1 MKKLLATILALVMAL
16 GLCTSAW
23 AAEGVWTGSG
33 TEADPYMITTEAE
46 LNKLAT
52 DVNSGTVY
60 SGKYFKLGASIT
72 VTDWTPIGQKGSGIN
87 KFAGTFDGNGQ
98 TVTING
104 IKSDL
109 NPDFGGYAGFFGAV
123 KDATIKNLTVAGTI
137 NGSDVAGVVAR
148 LDGASKVINCINK
161 ANVTGTSKAAGI
173 TVKIDG
179 ANVVI
184 DGCTND
190 GEIKCNTV
198 NGAAG
203 IVVYAQG
210 ANFTINGCTNN
221 GEISGPFVG
230 GVVFNVSDSGSGI
243 VENCV
248 NNGSVHSTNAGQNIM
263 TAGIVSVNS
272 KGHELKI
279 VNCSNTGVIEGE
291 NCSAICYSEYTN
303 DASAPNTNSGKIAA
317 TKSRSISESEA
328 TLDGNC
334 ALNLTVHPYAVLKIS
349 SGSYTGSI
357 ENKGSLTVNGGT
369 FSAGRN
375 FYSSGTLVINNGT
388 FARGVSVQT
397 GTATINDGDFKTD
410 VSCAGDGKLTINGGK
425 FAGELH
431 ASDTSTVNI
440 NGGEFTFNTDTNEVI
455 DIRTATAKV
464 TISNGVFA
472 QENTNRFCPNNK
484 NRLTVTGG
492 TFVSDAMVTALMGET
507 INAPQATVV
516 DGQNNTMYAVG
527 SAAIAD
533 AANSGKKVTITKGG
547 EINGVNENVTVTV
560 DADGVKINGKD
571 AARGE
576 YTVPVTPNP
585 TPEQP
590 PRYYYNSTTTTDTKK
605 DEGKTSPKTFDAGV
619 GIYAV
624 TAVLSVTGMAW
635 TAKKREN

>member
-1 MKKLLATILALVMAL
+1 MLATILALVMAL
-16 GLCTSAW
+16 SLCTSAW
-23 AAEGVWTGSG
+23 AAEGDWTGSG
-33 TEADPYMITTEAE
+33 TEADPYVITTETG
-46 LNKLAT
+46 LKKLAT
-52 DVNSGTVY
+52 DVNNGTVY

-72 VTDWTPIGQKGSGIN
+72 VTDWTPIGQKGSEIN

-123 KDATIKNLTVAGTI
+123 KGATIKNLTVDGTI

-184 DGCTND
+184 DDCTND

-210 ANFTINGCTNN
+210 AHFTINGCTNN
-221 GEISGPFVG
+221 GNISGPFVG

-243 VENCV
+243 VKKCV

-263 TAGIVSVNS
+263 TAGIVSVNL
-272 KGHELKI
+272 KGSELKI

-303 DASAPNTNSGKIAA
+303 DASAPNTNSGEIKA
-317 TKSRSISESEA
+317 TVSRTISESTA
-328 TLDGNC
+328 V
-334 ALNLTVHPYAVLKIS
+334 LNGDMSIGLTIHPYAAVTIN
-349 SGSYTGSI
+349 SGNYSGSI
-357 ENKGSLTVNGGT
+357 ESKGSLTVAGGT

-375 FYSSGTLVINNGT
+375 FYSYGTLIIENGT
-388 FARGVSVQT
+388 FERGVSVKT
-397 GTATINDGDFKTD
+397 GTAAINDGDFKTD
-410 VSCAGDGKLTINGGK
+410 VSCAGNGKLTINGGK
-425 FAGELH
+425 FAREIH

-455 DIRTATAKV
+455 DIKAGAKV

-472 QENTNRFCPNNK
+472 QENTYRFCPNNK
-484 NRLTVTGG
+484 DKLTVTGG

-516 DGQNNTMYAVG
+516 VDGNKTMIAVG

-590 PRYYYNSTTTTDTKK
+590 PRYYYNSTTTTTK
-605 DEGKTSPKTFDAGV
+605 DGSKTSPKTFDAGV

>member
-1 MKKLLATILALVMAL
+1 MKKLLATILALMMAL

-23 AAEGVWTGSG
+23 AAEGDWTGSG
-33 TEADPYMITTEAE
+33 TEADPYMITTEAG

-60 SGKYFKLGASIT
+60 SDTYFKLGASIT
-72 VTDWTPIGQKGSGIN
+72 VTDWTPIGQKGSDN

-109 NPDFGGYAGFFGAV
+109 DSAFGGYAGFFGAV
-123 KDATIKNLTVAGTI
+123 KGATIKNLTVAGTI
-137 NGSDVAGVVAR
+137 IGSDVAGVVAR

-184 DGCTND
+184 EGCTND
-190 GEIKCNTV
+190 GEIKSDTV

-210 ANFTINGCTNN
+210 VNFTINGCTNN
-221 GEISGPFVG
+221 GKISGPFVG

-243 VENCV
+243 VKKCV

-279 VNCSNTGVIEGE
+279 VNCSNTDVIEGE

-303 DASAPNTNSGKIAA
+303 DASAPNTNSGEIKA
-317 TKSRSISESEA
+317 TVSRTISESTA
-328 TLDGNC
+328 V
-334 ALNLTVHPYAVLKIS
+334 LNGDMSIGLTIHPYAAVTIN
-349 SGSYTGSI
+349 SGNYSGSI
-357 ENKGSLTVNGGT
+357 ESKGSLTVAGGT
-369 FSAGRN
+369 FSAGGN

-410 VSCAGDGKLTINGGK
+410 VSCAGNGQLTINGGK
-425 FAGELH
+425 FAGEIH
-431 ASDTSTVNI
+431 ASGTSTVNI

-455 DIRTATAKV
+455 DIKDGAEV

-590 PRYYYNSTTTTDTKK
+590 PRYYYNSTTTTTK
-605 DEGKTSPKTFDAGV
+605 DGSKTSPKTFDAGV

>member
-1 MKKLLATILALVMAL
+1 
-16 GLCTSAW
+16 
-23 AAEGVWTGSG
+23 
-33 TEADPYMITTEAE
+33 
-46 LNKLAT
+46 
-52 DVNSGTVY
+52 
-60 SGKYFKLGASIT
+60 
-72 VTDWTPIGQKGSGIN
+72 
-87 KFAGTFDGNGQ
+87 
-98 TVTING
+98 
-104 IKSDL
+104 
-109 NPDFGGYAGFFGAV
+109 
-123 KDATIKNLTVAGTI
+123 
-137 NGSDVAGVVAR
+137 
-148 LDGASKVINCINK
+148 
-161 ANVTGTSKAAGI
+161 
-173 TVKIDG
+173 
-179 ANVVI
+179 
-184 DGCTND
+184 
-190 GEIKCNTV
+190 
-198 NGAAG
+198 
-203 IVVYAQG
+203 
-210 ANFTINGCTNN
+210 
-221 GEISGPFVG
+221 
-230 GVVFNVSDSGSGI
+230 
-243 VENCV
+243 
-248 NNGSVHSTNAGQNIM
+248 M

-303 DASAPNTNSGKIAA
+303 DASAPNTNSGEIKA
-317 TKSRSISESEA
+317 TVSRTISESTA
-328 TLDGNC
+328 V
-334 ALNLTVHPYAVLKIS
+334 LNGDMSIGLTIHPYAAVTIN
-349 SGSYTGSI
+349 SGNYSGSI
-357 ENKGSLTVNGGT
+357 ESKGSLTVAGGT
-369 FSAGRN
+369 FSAGGN

-425 FAGELH
+425 FAGEIH
-431 ASDTSTVNI
+431 ADGTSAVNI

-455 DIRTATAKV
+455 DIKAGAKV

-472 QENTNRFCPNNK
+472 QENTYRFCPNNK
-484 NRLTVTGG
+484 DRLTVTGG
-492 TFVSDAMVTALMGET
+492 TFVSDAMVTALMGEP

-516 DGQNNTMYAVG
+516 DGNKTMIAVG

-533 AANSGKKVTITKGG
+533 AANSGKEVTITKGG
-547 EINGVNENVTVTV
+547 EINSVNENVTVTV

-635 TAKKREN
+635 TAKKRH

>member
-1 MKKLLATILALVMAL
+1 MLATILALVMAL
-16 GLCTSAW
+16 SLCTSAW
-23 AAEGVWTGSG
+23 AAEGDWTGSG
-33 TEADPYMITTEAE
+33 SKADPYVITTETG
-46 LNKLAT
+46 LNKLAM

-60 SGKYFKLGASIT
+60 SGKYFKLGASIN
-72 VTDWTPIGQKGSGIN
+72 VTNWTPIGQKGSDN

-109 NPDFGGYAGFFGAV
+109 DPAFDGYAGFFGAV

-184 DGCTND
+184 DDCTND

-221 GEISGPFVG
+221 GKISGPFVG

-243 VENCV
+243 VKNCV

-303 DASAPNTNSGKIAA
+303 DASAPNTNSGEIKA
-317 TKSRSISESEA
+317 TVSRTISESTA
-328 TLDGNC
+328 V
-334 ALNLTVHPYAVLKIS
+334 LNGDMSIGLTIHPYAAVTIN
-349 SGSYTGSI
+349 SGNYSGSI
-357 ENKGSLTVNGGT
+357 ESKGSLTVAGGT
-369 FSAGRN
+369 FSNGGN

-425 FAGELH
+425 FAGEIH
-431 ASDTSTVNI
+431 ADGTSAVNI

-455 DIRTATAKV
+455 DIKAGAKV

-472 QENTNRFCPNNK
+472 QENTYRFCPNNK
-484 NRLTVTGG
+484 DRLTVTGG

-516 DGQNNTMYAVG
+516 DGNKTMIAVG
-527 SAAIAD
+527 SAAIAS
-533 AANSGKKVTITKGG
+533 AANSGKKVTVTKGG
-547 EINGVNENVTVTV
+547 EITGINANVKITV
-560 DADGVKINGKD
+560 ADGVGDVTVNGKKVSS
-571 AARGE
+571 GE
-576 YTVPVTPNP
+576 YTVPE
-585 TPEQP
+585 EQKP
-590 PRYYYNSTTTTDTKK
+590 SNNYYYYSPSTTTTDTTK
-605 DEGKTSPKTFDAGV
+605 GSPKTFDAGI

>member
-23 AAEGVWTGSG
+23 ATEGNWTGSG
-33 TEADPYMITTEAE
+33 TEADPYMITTEAG

-60 SGKYFKLGASIT
+60 SGKYFKLGASIN
-72 VTDWTPIGQKGSGIN
+72 VTNWTPIGQKGSDN

-109 NPDFGGYAGFFGAV
+109 DPTFDGYAGFFGAV

-184 DGCTND
+184 DDCTND

-221 GEISGPFVG
+221 GKISGLFVG

-243 VENCV
+243 VKNCV

-303 DASAPNTNSGKIAA
+303 DASAPNTNSGEIKA
-317 TKSRSISESEA
+317 TVSRTISESTA
-328 TLDGNC
+328 V
-334 ALNLTVHPYAVLKIS
+334 LNGDMSIGLTIHPYAAVTIN
-349 SGSYTGSI
+349 SGNYSGSI
-357 ENKGSLTVNGGT
+357 ESKGSLTVAGGT
-369 FSAGRN
+369 FINGGN

-425 FAGELH
+425 FAGEIH
-431 ASDTSTVNI
+431 ADGTSTVNI

-455 DIRTATAKV
+455 DIKAGAEV

-472 QENTNRFCPNNK
+472 QENTYRFCPNNK
-484 NRLTVTGG
+484 DKLTVTGG
-492 TFVSDAMVTALMGET
+492 TFVSDAMVTALMGDT

-516 DGQNNTMYAVG
+516 DGNKTMIAVG

-547 EINGVNENVTVTV
+547 EITGINANVKITV
-560 DADGVKINGKD
+560 ADGVDGVTVNGKKVSS
-571 AARGE
+571 GE
-576 YTVPVTPNP
+576 YTVPE
-585 TPEQP
+585 EQKP
-590 PRYYYNSTTTTDTKK
+590 SNNYYYYSPSTTTTDTTK
-605 DEGKTSPKTFDAGV
+605 GSPKTFDAGIAMYV
-619 GIYAV
+619 
-624 TAVLSVTGMAW
+624 GMAL
-635 TAKKREN
+635 TSVAGSAVVIGKKKEF

>member
-1 MKKLLATILALVMAL
+1 MKKLLATILALVLAL
-16 GLCTSAW
+16 GLCSVSW
-23 AAEGVWTGSG
+23 AAEGDWTGSG
-33 TEADPYMITTEAE
+33 TEANPYVITTEAG

-60 SGKYFKLGASIT
+60 SDTYFKLGASIT
-72 VTDWTPIGQKGSGIN
+72 VTDWTPIGQKGSEIN

-98 TVTING
+98 TVTINR

-109 NPDFGGYAGFFGAV
+109 DPAFGGYAGFFGAV
-123 KDATIKNLTVAGTI
+123 KGATIRNLTVAGTI

-221 GEISGPFVG
+221 GNISGPFVG

-303 DASAPNTNSGKIAA
+303 DASAPNTNSGEIAA

-369 FSAGRN
+369 FDANKN
-375 FYSSGTLVINNGT
+375 FINHNKLVINSGT
-388 FARGVSVQT
+388 FERGVRT
-397 GTATINDGDFKTD
+397 TEDGETTINGGELETD
-410 VSCAGDGKLTINGGK
+410 VTTEGGKLTIAGGIFGGEVHAKDGGK
-425 FAGELH
+425 VE
-431 ASDTSTVNI
+431 I
-440 NGGEFTFNTDTNEVI
+440 KGGKFTFNTTTNEVI
-455 DIRTATAKV
+455 DIQGDTSAV
-464 TISNGVFA
+464 TISNGEFA
-472 QENTNRFCPNNK
+472 QVSAARFCPHNENQ
-484 NRLTVTGG
+484 LTVTGG
-492 TFVSDAMVTALMGET
+492 IFTSEEMVTKLMGDAV
-507 INAPQATVV
+507 NGPCATVV
-516 DGQNNTMYAVG
+516 DGQNTMYAVG
-527 SAAIAD
+527 SAAIAS
-533 AANSGKKVTITKGG
+533 AANSGKKVTVTKGG
-547 EINGVNENVTVTV
+547 EITGINANVKITV
-560 DADGVKINGKD
+560 ADGVGDVTVNGEKVSS
-571 AARGE
+571 GE
-576 YTVPVTPNP
+576 YTVPE
-585 TPEQP
+585 EQKP
-590 PRYYYNSTTTTDTKK
+590 SNNYYYYSPSTTTTDTTK
-605 DEGKTSPKTFDAGV
+605 GSPKTFDAGIGV
-619 GIYAV
+619 YAV

>member
-16 GLCTSAW
+16 SLCTSAW
-23 AAEGVWTGSG
+23 AAEGDWTGSG
-33 TEADPYMITTEAE
+33 SKADPYVITTETG
-46 LNKLAT
+46 LNKLAM

-60 SGKYFKLGASIT
+60 SGKYFKLGASIN
-72 VTDWTPIGQKGSGIN
+72 VTNWTPIGQKGSDN

-109 NPDFGGYAGFFGAV
+109 DPAFDGYAGFFGAV

-184 DGCTND
+184 DDCTND

-221 GEISGPFVG
+221 GKISGPFVG

-243 VENCV
+243 VKNCV

-303 DASAPNTNSGKIAA
+303 DASAPNTNSGEIKA
-317 TKSRSISESEA
+317 TVSRTISESTA
-328 TLDGNC
+328 V
-334 ALNLTVHPYAVLKIS
+334 LNGDMSIGLTIHPYAAVTIN
-349 SGSYTGSI
+349 SGNYSGSI
-357 ENKGSLTVNGGT
+357 ESKGSLTVAGGT
-369 FSAGRN
+369 FSNGGN

-425 FAGELH
+425 FAGEIH
-431 ASDTSTVNI
+431 ADGTSAVNI

-455 DIRTATAKV
+455 DIKAGAKV

-472 QENTNRFCPNNK
+472 QENTYRFCPNNK
-484 NRLTVTGG
+484 DRLTVTGG

-516 DGQNNTMYAVG
+516 DGNKTMIAVG
-527 SAAIAD
+527 SAAIAS
-533 AANSGKKVTITKGG
+533 AANSGKKVTVTKGG
-547 EINGVNENVTVTV
+547 EITGINANVKITV
-560 DADGVKINGKD
+560 ADGVGDVTVNGKKVSS
-571 AARGE
+571 GE
-576 YTVPVTPNP
+576 YTVPE
-585 TPEQP
+585 EQKP
-590 PRYYYNSTTTTDTKK
+590 SNNYYYYSPSTTTTDTTK
-605 DEGKTSPKTFDAGV
+605 GSPKTFDAGIGV
-619 GIYAV
+619 YAV

>member
-16 GLCTSAW
+16 SLCTSAW
-23 AAEGVWTGSG
+23 AAEGDWTGSG
-33 TEADPYMITTEAE
+33 SKADPYVITTETG
-46 LNKLAT
+46 LNKLAM

-60 SGKYFKLGASIT
+60 SGKYFKLGASIN
-72 VTDWTPIGQKGSGIN
+72 VTNWTPIGQKGSDN

-109 NPDFGGYAGFFGAV
+109 DPAFDGYAGFFGAV

-184 DGCTND
+184 DDCTND

-221 GEISGPFVG
+221 GKISGPFVG

-243 VENCV
+243 VKNCV
-248 NNGSVHSTNAGQNIM
+248 NNGSVHSTNAGQNIK

-303 DASAPNTNSGKIAA
+303 DASAPNTNSGEIKA
-317 TKSRSISESEA
+317 TVSRTISESTA
-328 TLDGNC
+328 V
-334 ALNLTVHPYAVLKIS
+334 LNGDMSIGLTIHPYAAVTIN
-349 SGSYTGSI
+349 SGNYSGSI
-357 ENKGSLTVNGGT
+357 ESKGSLTVAGGT
-369 FSAGRN
+369 FSNGGN

-425 FAGELH
+425 FAGEIH
-431 ASDTSTVNI
+431 ADGTSAVNI

-455 DIRTATAKV
+455 DIKAGAKV

-472 QENTNRFCPNNK
+472 QENTYRFCPNNK
-484 NRLTVTGG
+484 DRLTVTGG

-516 DGQNNTMYAVG
+516 DGNKTMIAVG
-527 SAAIAD
+527 SAAIAS
-533 AANSGKKVTITKGG
+533 AANSGKKVTVTKGG
-547 EINGVNENVTVTV
+547 EITGINANVKITV
-560 DADGVKINGKD
+560 ADGVGDVTVNGKKVSS
-571 AARGE
+571 GE
-576 YTVPVTPNP
+576 YTVPE
-585 TPEQP
+585 EQKP
-590 PRYYYNSTTTTDTKK
+590 SNNYYYYSPSTTTTDTTK
-605 DEGKTSPKTFDAGV
+605 GSPKTFDAGI

>member
-1 MKKLLATILALVMAL
+1 MKKLLATILALMMAL
-16 GLCTSAW
+16 GVTTMAW
-23 AAEGVWTGSG
+23 AEGEWTGSG
-33 TEADPYMITTEAE
+33 TEADPYMITTEAG

-52 DVNSGTVY
+52 NVNNGELY

-72 VTDWTPIGQKGSGIN
+72 VTDWTPIGQKGSETN

-104 IKSDL
+104 INSSLD
-109 NPDFGGYAGFFGAV
+109 PAFGGYAGFFGAV
-123 KDATIKNLTVAGTI
+123 KGATIKNLTVDGTI
-137 NGSDVAGVVAR
+137 SGSDVAGVVAR

-161 ANVTGTSKAAGI
+161 AKVTGTSKAAGI

-184 DGCTND
+184 EGCTND
-190 GEIKCNTV
+190 GEIKSDTV

-210 ANFTINGCTNN
+210 AKFTINGCTNKGN
-221 GEISGPFVG
+221 ISGPFVG

-272 KGHELKI
+272 KGTELKI

-303 DASAPNTNSGKIAA
+303 DASAPNTNSGEIKA
-317 TKSRSISESEA
+317 TVSRTISESTA
-328 TLDGNC
+328 V
-334 ALNLTVHPYAVLKIS
+334 LNGDMSIGLTIHPYAAVTIN
-349 SGSYTGSI
+349 SGNYSGSI
-357 ENKGSLTVNGGT
+357 ESKGSLTVAGGT
-369 FSAGRN
+369 FSNGGN

-425 FAGELH
+425 FAGEIH
-431 ASDTSTVNI
+431 ADGTSAVNI

-455 DIRTATAKV
+455 DIKAGAKV

-472 QENTNRFCPNNK
+472 QENTYRFCPNNK
-484 NRLTVTGG
+484 DRLTVTGG

-516 DGQNNTMYAVG
+516 DGNKTMYAVG
-527 SAAIAD
+527 SAAIAS
-533 AANSGKKVTITKGG
+533 AANSGKKVTVTKGG
-547 EINGVNENVTVTV
+547 EITGINANVKITV
-560 DADGVKINGKD
+560 ADGVGDVTVNGKKVSS
-571 AARGE
+571 GE
-576 YTVPVTPNP
+576 YTVPE
-585 TPEQP
+585 EQKP
-590 PRYYYNSTTTTDTKK
+590 SNNYYYYSPSTTTTDTTK
-605 DEGKTSPKTFDAGV
+605 GSPKTFDAGIGV
-619 GIYAV
+619 YAV
-624 TAVLSVTGMAW
+624 TAVLSLSGMAW
-635 TAKKREN
+635 TAKKRED

>member
-16 GLCTSAW
+16 GVTTMAW
-23 AAEGVWTGSG
+23 AEGDWTGSG
-33 TEADPYMITTEAE
+33 TEADPYMITTEAG

-60 SGKYFKLGASIT
+60 SGKYFKLGKSIT
-72 VTDWTPIGQKGSGIN
+72 VTDWTPIGQKGTEN

-98 TVTING
+98 TVTINR
-104 IKSDL
+104 INSSLDSA
-109 NPDFGGYAGFFGAV
+109 FGGYAGFFGAV

-161 ANVTGTSKAAGI
+161 AKVTGTSKAAGI

-190 GEIKCNTV
+190 GEIKSDTV

-221 GEISGPFVG
+221 GNISGPFVG

-303 DASAPNTNSGKIAA
+303 DASAPNTNSGEIAA

-369 FSAGRN
+369 FDANKN
-375 FYSSGTLVINNGT
+375 FINHNKLVINSGT
-388 FARGVSVQT
+388 FERGVRT
-397 GTATINDGDFKTD
+397 TEDGETTINGGELETD
-410 VSCAGDGKLTINGGK
+410 VTTEGGKLTIAGGIFGGEVHAKDGGK
-425 FAGELH
+425 VE
-431 ASDTSTVNI
+431 I
-440 NGGEFTFNTDTNEVI
+440 KGGKFTFNTTTNEVI
-455 DIRTATAKV
+455 DIQGDTSAV
-464 TISNGVFA
+464 TISNGEFA
-472 QENTNRFCPNNK
+472 QVSAARFCPHNENQ
-484 NRLTVTGG
+484 LTVTGG
-492 TFVSDAMVTALMGET
+492 IFTSEEMVTKLMGDAV
-507 INAPQATVV
+507 NGPCATVV
-516 DGQNNTMYAVG
+516 DGQNTMYAVG
-527 SAAIAD
+527 SAAIAS
-533 AANSGKKVTITKGG
+533 AANSGKKVTVTKGG
-547 EINGVNENVTVTV
+547 EITGINANVKITV
-560 DADGVKINGKD
+560 ADGVGDVTVNGKKVSS
-571 AARGE
+571 GE
-576 YTVPVTPNP
+576 YTVPE
-585 TPEQP
+585 EQKP
-590 PRYYYNSTTTTDTKK
+590 SNNYYYYSPSTTTTDTTK
-605 DEGKTSPKTFDAGV
+605 GSPKTFDAGIGV
-619 GIYAV
+619 YAV
-624 TAVLSVTGMAW
+624 TAVLSLSGMAW

>member
-1 MKKLLATILALVMAL
+1 MAL
-16 GLCTSAW
+16 SVTTMAW
-23 AAEGVWTGSG
+23 AEGNWTGSG
-33 TEADPYMITTEAE
+33 TEADPYVITTEAG

-52 DVNSGTVY
+52 DVNNGTVY
-60 SGKYFKLGASIT
+60 CDTYFKLGASIT
-72 VTDWTPIGQKGSGIN
+72 VTDWTPIGQKNSENN

-104 IKSDL
+104 INSSLD
-109 NPDFGGYAGFFGAV
+109 PAFGGYAGFFGAV
-123 KDATIKNLTVAGTI
+123 KGATIKNLTVAGTI
-137 NGSDVAGVVAR
+137 SGSDVAGVVAR

-161 ANVTGTSKAAGI
+161 ANVTGDSKAAGI

-184 DGCTND
+184 EGCTNY
-190 GEIKCNTV
+190 GEIKSDTV

-210 ANFTINGCTNN
+210 ANFTINGCTNKGN
-221 GEISGPFVG
+221 ISGPFVG

-243 VENCV
+243 VKNCV
-248 NNGSVHSTNAGQNIM
+248 NNGSAHSTKAGQNIM

-272 KGHELKI
+272 KGPKLEI

-303 DASAPNTNSGKIAA
+303 DTSAPNTNSGEIKA
-317 TKSRSISESEA
+317 TVSRTISESTA
-328 TLDGNC
+328 V
-334 ALNLTVHPYAVLKIS
+334 LNGDMSIGLTIHPYAAVTIN
-349 SGSYTGSI
+349 SGNYSGSI
-357 ENKGSLTVNGGT
+357 ESKGSLTVAGGT
-369 FSAGRN
+369 FSNGGN

-410 VSCAGDGKLTINGGK
+410 VSCAGNGKLTINGGK
-425 FAGELH
+425 FAGEIH

-440 NGGEFTFNTDTNEVI
+440 NGGEFIFNTNTNEVI
-455 DIRTATAKV
+455 DIKDGAEV

-516 DGQNNTMYAVG
+516 DGNKTMIAVG

-547 EINGVNENVTVTV
+547 EITGINANVKITV
-560 DADGVKINGKD
+560 ADGVDDVTVNGKKVSS
-571 AARGE
+571 GE
-576 YTVPVTPNP
+576 YTVPE
-585 TPEQP
+585 EQKP
-590 PRYYYNSTTTTDTKK
+590 SNNYYYYSPSTTTTDTTK
-605 DEGKTSPKTFDAGV
+605 GSPKTFDAGV

-624 TAVLSVTGMAW
+624 TAVLSMTGMAW
-635 TAKKREN
+635 VAKKREN

>member
-1 MKKLLATILALVMAL
+1 MLATILALMMAL
-16 GLCTSAW
+16 GVTTMAW
-23 AAEGVWTGSG
+23 AEEDWTGSG
-33 TEADPYMITTEAE
+33 TEADPYVITTEAG

-52 DVNSGTVY
+52 NVNNGELY

-72 VTDWTPIGQKGSGIN
+72 VTDWTPIGQKGSETN

-109 NPDFGGYAGFFGAV
+109 DPAFGGYAGFFGAV

-184 DGCTND
+184 DDCTND

-221 GEISGPFVG
+221 GKISGPFVG

-243 VENCV
+243 VKNCV

-303 DASAPNTNSGKIAA
+303 DASAPNTNSGEIKA
-317 TKSRSISESEA
+317 TVSRTISESTA
-328 TLDGNC
+328 V
-334 ALNLTVHPYAVLKIS
+334 LNGDMRIGLTIHPYAAVTIN
-349 SGSYTGSI
+349 SGNYSGSI
-357 ENKGSLTVNGGT
+357 ESKGSLTVAGGT
-369 FSAGRN
+369 FINGGN

-425 FAGELH
+425 FAGEIH
-431 ASDTSTVNI
+431 ADGKSTVNI

-472 QENTNRFCPNNK
+472 QENANRFCPNNK
-484 NRLTVTGG
+484 DRLTVTGG

-516 DGQNNTMYAVG
+516 DGNKTMIAVG
-527 SAAIAD
+527 SAAIAS
-533 AANSGKKVTITKGG
+533 AANSGKKVTVTKGG
-547 EINGVNENVTVTV
+547 EITGINANVKITV
-560 DADGVKINGKD
+560 ADGVGDVTVNGKKVSS
-571 AARGE
+571 GE
-576 YTVPVTPNP
+576 YTVPE
-585 TPEQP
+585 EQKP
-590 PRYYYNSTTTTDTKK
+590 SNNYYYYSPSTTTTDTTK
-605 DEGKTSPKTFDAGV
+605 GSPKTFDAGIGV
-619 GIYAV
+619 YAV

-635 TAKKREN
+635 TAKKRED

>member
-1 MKKLLATILALVMAL
+1 MKKLLATILALMMAL
-16 GLCTSAW
+16 GVTTMAW
-23 AAEGVWTGSG
+23 AEEDWTGSG
-33 TEADPYMITTEAE
+33 TEADPYVITTEAG

-52 DVNSGTVY
+52 NVNNGELY

-72 VTDWTPIGQKGSGIN
+72 VTDWTPIGQKGSETN

-109 NPDFGGYAGFFGAV
+109 DPAFGGYAGFFGAV

-184 DGCTND
+184 DDCTND

-221 GEISGPFVG
+221 GKISGPFVG

-243 VENCV
+243 VKNCV

-303 DASAPNTNSGKIAA
+303 DASAPNTNSGEIKA
-317 TKSRSISESEA
+317 TVSRTISESTA
-328 TLDGNC
+328 V
-334 ALNLTVHPYAVLKIS
+334 LNGDMRIGLTIHPYAAVTIN
-349 SGSYTGSI
+349 SGNYSGSI
-357 ENKGSLTVNGGT
+357 ESKGSLTVAGGT
-369 FSAGRN
+369 FINGGN

-425 FAGELH
+425 FAGEIH
-431 ASDTSTVNI
+431 ADGKSTVNI

-472 QENTNRFCPNNK
+472 QENANRFCPNNK
-484 NRLTVTGG
+484 DRLTVTGG

-516 DGQNNTMYAVG
+516 DGNKTMIAVG
-527 SAAIAD
+527 SAAIAS
-533 AANSGKKVTITKGG
+533 AANSGKKVTVTKGG
-547 EINGVNENVTVTV
+547 EITGINANVKITV
-560 DADGVKINGKD
+560 ADGVGDVTVNGKKVSS
-571 AARGE
+571 GE
-576 YTVPVTPNP
+576 YTVPE
-585 TPEQP
+585 EQKP
-590 PRYYYNSTTTTDTKK
+590 SNNYYYYSPSTTTTDTTK
-605 DEGKTSPKTFDAGV
+605 GSPKTFDAGIGV
-619 GIYAV
+619 YAV

-635 TAKKREN
+635 TAKKRED

>member
-23 AAEGVWTGSG
+23 AAEGDWTGSG

-52 DVNSGTVY
+52 NVNSGTVY
-60 SGKYFKLGASIT
+60 NGKYFKLGASIT
-72 VTDWTPIGQKGSGIN
+72 VTDWTPIGQKGSDN

-104 IKSDL
+104 INSSLD
-109 NPDFGGYAGFFGAV
+109 PAFGGYAGFFGAV
-123 KDATIKNLTVAGTI
+123 KGATIKNLTVDGTI
-137 NGSDVAGVVAR
+137 SGSDVAGVVAR

-161 ANVTGTSKAAGI
+161 AKVTGTSKAAGI

-184 DGCTND
+184 EGCTND
-190 GEIKCNTV
+190 GEIKSDTV

-210 ANFTINGCTNN
+210 AKFTINGCTNN
-221 GEISGPFVG
+221 GKISGPFVG

-248 NNGSVHSTNAGQNIM
+248 NNGSVYSTNAGQNIM

-272 KGHELKI
+272 KGTELKI

-303 DASAPNTNSGKIAA
+303 DASAPNTNSGEIKA
-317 TKSRSISESEA
+317 TVSRTISESTA
-328 TLDGNC
+328 V
-334 ALNLTVHPYAVLKIS
+334 LNGDMSIGLTIHPYAAVTIN
-349 SGSYTGSI
+349 SGNYSGSI
-357 ENKGSLTVNGGT
+357 ESKGSLTVAGGT

-388 FARGVSVQT
+388 FERGVSVKT
-397 GTATINDGDFKTD
+397 GTAAINDGDFKTD
-410 VSCAGDGKLTINGGK
+410 VSCADNGELTIKGGK
-425 FAGELH
+425 FAGEIH

-472 QENTNRFCPNNK
+472 QENTYRFCPNNK
-484 NRLTVTGG
+484 DRLTVTGG

-507 INAPQATVV
+507 NAPQATVV
-516 DGQNNTMYAVG
+516 DGQNTMYAVG
-527 SAAIAD
+527 SAAIAS
-533 AANSGKKVTITKGG
+533 AANSGKKVTVTKGG
-547 EINGVNENVTVTV
+547 EITGINANVKITV
-560 DADGVKINGKD
+560 ADGVGDVTVNGKKVSS
-571 AARGE
+571 GE
-576 YTVPVTPNP
+576 YTVPE
-585 TPEQP
+585 EQKP
-590 PRYYYNSTTTTDTKK
+590 SNNYYYYSPSTTTTDTTK
-605 DEGKTSPKTFDAGV
+605 GSPKTFDAGM

>member
-1 MKKLLATILALVMAL
+1 MALALVMAL
-16 GLCTSAW
+16 GVTTLSWADTLTESADGKYHISD
-23 AAEGVWTGSG
+23 AAELKEFATMVNNGNTFEGKTVVLDGDIDL
-33 TEADPYMITTEAE
+33 ADEE
-46 LNKLAT
+46 
-52 DVNSGTVY
+52 
-60 SGKYFKLGASIT
+60 
-72 VTDWTPIGQKGSGIN
+72 WTPIGNRRDDTKQFKGV
-87 KFAGTFDGNGQ
+87 FDGQNH
-98 TVTING
+98 TVKKMKITNCTDYG
-104 IKSDL
+104 ALFEAIKGAEVK
-109 NPDFGGYAGFFGAV
+109 NVTVEGAV
-123 KDATIKNLTVAGTI
+123 AGK
-137 NGSDVAGVVAR
+137 SVAGVVAQA
-148 LDGASKVINCINK
+148 GAGSKIINCINK

-184 DGCTND
+184 DGCTNY
-190 GEIKCNTV
+190 GEIKSDTV
-198 NGAAG
+198 DGAAG

-210 ANFTINGCTNN
+210 EKFTINGCTNN
-221 GEISGPFVG
+221 GKISGPFVG

-243 VENCV
+243 VKKCV

-303 DASAPNTNSGKIAA
+303 DASAPNTNSGEIKA
-317 TKSRSISESEA
+317 TVSRTISESTA
-328 TLDGNC
+328 VLNGNMSIG
-334 ALNLTVHPYAVLKIS
+334 LTIHPYAAVTIN
-349 SGSYTGSI
+349 SGNYSGSI
-357 ENKGSLTVNGGT
+357 ESKGSLTVAGGT
-369 FSAGRN
+369 FSAGGN

-410 VSCAGDGKLTINGGK
+410 VSCAGNGKLTINGGK
-425 FAGELH
+425 FAREIH

-440 NGGEFTFNTDTNEVI
+440 NGGEFTFKTDTNEVI
-455 DIRTATAKV
+455 DIKAGAKV

-472 QENTNRFCPNNK
+472 QENTYRFCPNNK
-484 NRLTVTGG
+484 DRLTVTGG
-492 TFVSDAMVTALMGET
+492 TFVSEAMVTALMGET
-507 INAPQATVV
+507 NAPQATVE
-516 DGQNNTMYAVG
+516 DGQNTMYAVG

-533 AANSGKKVTITKGG
+533 AANSDKKVTITKGG

-560 DADGVKINGKD
+560 NADGVKINGKD

-576 YTVPVTPNP
+576 YTVPVTPDP

-590 PRYYYNSTTTTDTKK
+590 PRYYYNSTTTTGTKADGTK
-605 DEGKTSPKTFDAGV
+605 GSPKTFDAGM

-635 TAKKREN
+635 TAKKRED

>member
-23 AAEGVWTGSG
+23 ATEGNWTGSG
-33 TEADPYMITTEAE
+33 TEADPYVITTEAG
-46 LNKLAT
+46 LNDLAT
-52 DVNSGTVY
+52 NVSNGTVY
-60 SGKYFKLGASIT
+60 NDTYFKLGASIT
-72 VTDWTPIGQKGSGIN
+72 VTNWTPIGQKGSNN

-98 TVTING
+98 TVTINNINSSLG
-104 IKSDL
+104 SA
-109 NPDFGGYAGFFGAV
+109 FGGYAGFFGAV
-123 KDATIKNLTVAGTI
+123 KGATIKNLTVAGTI

-161 ANVTGTSKAAGI
+161 AKVTGTSKAAGI
-173 TVKIDG
+173 TD
-179 ANVVI
+179 
-184 DGCTND
+184 
-190 GEIKCNTV
+190 TV

-210 ANFTINGCTNN
+210 ENFTINGCTNN
-221 GEISGPFVG
+221 GKISGPFVG

-243 VENCV
+243 VKNCV

-263 TAGIVSVNS
+263 TAGIVSVNL
-272 KGHELKI
+272 KGSGLKI

-303 DASAPNTNSGKIAA
+303 DASEPNTNSGEIKA
-317 TKSRSISESEA
+317 TVSRTISESTA
-328 TLDGNC
+328 V
-334 ALNLTVHPYAVLKIS
+334 LNGDMSIGLTIHPYAAVTIN
-349 SGSYTGSI
+349 SGNYSGSI
-357 ENKGSLTVNGGT
+357 ESKGSLTVDGGT
-369 FSAGRN
+369 FIAGGN

-397 GTATINDGDFKTD
+397 GTATINEGAFKTD
-410 VSCAGDGKLTINGGK
+410 VSCADNGKLTINGGK
-425 FAGELH
+425 FAREIH

-440 NGGEFTFNTDTNEVI
+440 NGGEFTFNTNTNEVI
-455 DIRTATAKV
+455 DIKAGAKV

-484 NRLTVTGG
+484 DRLTVTGG
-492 TFVSDAMVTALMGET
+492 TFVSDAMVTALMGEP

-516 DGQNNTMYAVG
+516 NGDKTMIAVG

-571 AARGE
+571 AARGK
-576 YTVPVTPNP
+576 YTVPVTPDP

-605 DEGKTSPKTFDAGV
+605 DEGKTSPKTFDAGM

-624 TAVLSVTGMAW
+624 TAVLSLSGMAW
-635 TAKKREN
+635 TAKKRED

>member
-16 GLCTSAW
+16 GVTTMAW
-23 AAEGVWTGSG
+23 AEGDWTGSG
-33 TEADPYMITTEAE
+33 TEADPYVITTEAG

-60 SGKYFKLGASIT
+60 SGAYFKLGASIT
-72 VTDWTPIGQKGSGIN
+72 VTDWTPIGQKNSENN

-104 IKSDL
+104 IKSGLDSA
-109 NPDFGGYAGFFGAV
+109 FGGYAGFFGATNG
-123 KDATIKNLTVAGTI
+123 ATIKNLTVDGTI

-184 DGCTND
+184 EGCTND
-190 GEIKCNTV
+190 GEIKSDTV

-210 ANFTINGCTNN
+210 VNFTINGCTNN
-221 GEISGPFVG
+221 GKISGPFVG

-243 VENCV
+243 VKKCV

-272 KGHELKI
+272 KGTELKI

-291 NCSAICYSEYTN
+291 NCSAICYNEYTN
-303 DASAPNTNSGKIAA
+303 DASAPNTNSGEIKA
-317 TKSRSISESEA
+317 TESRTISESTA
-328 TLDGNC
+328 VLNGNMSIG
-334 ALNLTVHPYAVLKIS
+334 LTIHPYAAVTIN
-349 SGSYTGSI
+349 SGNYSGSI
-357 ENKGSLTVNGGT
+357 ESKGSLTVAGGT
-369 FSAGRN
+369 FSAGGN
-375 FYSSGTLVINNGT
+375 FYSKGTLIIENGT

-397 GTATINDGDFKTD
+397 GTATINDGNFNTD
-410 VSCAGDGKLTINGGK
+410 VSCADNGKLTINGGK
-425 FAGELH
+425 FAGEIH

-455 DIRTATAKV
+455 DIKAGAKV

-484 NRLTVTGG
+484 DRLTVTGG

-516 DGQNNTMYAVG
+516 DGNKTMIAVG
-527 SAAIAD
+527 SAAIAS
-533 AANSGKKVTITKGG
+533 AANSGKKVTVTKGG
-547 EINGVNENVTVTV
+547 EITGINANVKITV
-560 DADGVKINGKD
+560 ADGVGDVTVNGKKVSS
-571 AARGE
+571 GE
-576 YTVPVTPNP
+576 YTVPE
-585 TPEQP
+585 EQKP
-590 PRYYYNSTTTTDTKK
+590 SNNYYYYSPSTTTTDTTK
-605 DEGKTSPKTFDAGV
+605 GSPKTFDAGIGV
-619 GIYAV
+619 YAV

>member
-16 GLCTSAW
+16 SLCTSAW
-23 AAEGVWTGSG
+23 AAEGDWTGSG
-33 TEADPYMITTEAE
+33 SKADPYVITTETG
-46 LNKLAT
+46 LNKLAM

-60 SGKYFKLGASIT
+60 SGKYFKLGASIN
-72 VTDWTPIGQKGSGIN
+72 VTNWTPIGQKGSDN

-109 NPDFGGYAGFFGAV
+109 DPAFDGYAGFFGAV

-184 DGCTND
+184 DDCTND

-221 GEISGPFVG
+221 GKISGPFVG

-243 VENCV
+243 VKNCV

-291 NCSAICYSEYTN
+291 NCFAICYSEYTN
-303 DASAPNTNSGKIAA
+303 DASAPNTNSGEIKA
-317 TKSRSISESEA
+317 TVSRTISESTA
-328 TLDGNC
+328 V
-334 ALNLTVHPYAVLKIS
+334 LNGDMSIGLTIHPYAAVTIN
-349 SGSYTGSI
+349 SGNYSGSI
-357 ENKGSLTVNGGT
+357 ESKGSLTVAGGT
-369 FSAGRN
+369 FSNGGN

-425 FAGELH
+425 FAGEIH
-431 ASDTSTVNI
+431 ADGTSAVNI

-455 DIRTATAKV
+455 DIKAGAKV

-472 QENTNRFCPNNK
+472 QENTYRFCPNNK
-484 NRLTVTGG
+484 DRLTVTGG

-516 DGQNNTMYAVG
+516 DGNKTMIAVG
-527 SAAIAD
+527 SAAIAS
-533 AANSGKKVTITKGG
+533 AANSGKKVTVTKGG
-547 EINGVNENVTVTV
+547 EITGINANVKITV
-560 DADGVKINGKD
+560 ADGVGDVTVNGKKVSS
-571 AARGE
+571 GE
-576 YTVPVTPNP
+576 YTVPE
-585 TPEQP
+585 EQKP
-590 PRYYYNSTTTTDTKK
+590 SNNYYYYSPSTTTTDTTK
-605 DEGKTSPKTFDAGV
+605 GSPKTFDAGI

>member
-1 MKKLLATILALVMAL
+1 MKKLLATILALMMAL
-16 GLCTSAW
+16 GVTTMAW
-23 AAEGVWTGSG
+23 AEEDWTGSG
-33 TEADPYMITTEAE
+33 TEADPYVITTEAG

-52 DVNSGTVY
+52 NVNNGELY

-72 VTDWTPIGQKGSGIN
+72 VTDWTPIGQKGSETN

-109 NPDFGGYAGFFGAV
+109 DSAFGGYAGFFGAV

-184 DGCTND
+184 DDCTND

-221 GEISGPFVG
+221 GKISGPFVG

-243 VENCV
+243 VKNCV

-303 DASAPNTNSGKIAA
+303 DASAPNTNSGEIKA
-317 TKSRSISESEA
+317 TVSRTISESTA
-328 TLDGNC
+328 V
-334 ALNLTVHPYAVLKIS
+334 LNGDMRIGLTIHPYAAVTIN
-349 SGSYTGSI
+349 SGNYSGSI
-357 ENKGSLTVNGGT
+357 ESKGSLTVAGGT
-369 FSAGRN
+369 FINGGN

-425 FAGELH
+425 FAGEIH
-431 ASDTSTVNI
+431 ADGKSTVNI

-464 TISNGVFA
+464 TISNGEFA
-472 QENTNRFCPNNK
+472 QVSAARFCPHNENQ
-484 NRLTVTGG
+484 LTVTGG
-492 TFVSDAMVTALMGET
+492 IFTSEEMVTKLMGDAV
-507 INAPQATVV
+507 NGPCATVV
-516 DGQNNTMYAVG
+516 DGQNTMYAVG
-527 SAAIAD
+527 SAAIAS
-533 AANSGKKVTITKGG
+533 AANSGKKVTVTKGG
-547 EINGVNENVTVTV
+547 EITGINANVKITV
-560 DADGVKINGKD
+560 ADGVGDVTVNGEKVSS
-571 AARGE
+571 GE
-576 YTVPVTPNP
+576 YTVPE
-585 TPEQP
+585 EQKP
-590 PRYYYNSTTTTDTKK
+590 SNNYYYYSPSTTTTDTTK
-605 DEGKTSPKTFDAGV
+605 GSPKTFDAGIGV
-619 GIYAV
+619 YAV
-624 TAVLSVTGMAW
+624 TAVLSLSGMAW
-635 TAKKREN
+635 TAKKRED

>member
-16 GLCTSAW
+16 GVTTMAW
-23 AAEGVWTGSG
+23 AEGDWTGSG
-33 TEADPYMITTEAE
+33 TEADPYMITTEAG

-60 SGKYFKLGASIT
+60 SGKYFKLGKSIT
-72 VTDWTPIGQKGSGIN
+72 VTDWTPIGQKGTEN

-98 TVTING
+98 TVTINR
-104 IKSDL
+104 INSRLDSA
-109 NPDFGGYAGFFGAV
+109 FGGYAGFFGAV

-161 ANVTGTSKAAGI
+161 AEVTGTSKAAGI

-190 GEIKCNTV
+190 GEIKSDTV

-221 GEISGPFVG
+221 GNISGPFVG

-303 DASAPNTNSGKIAA
+303 DASAPNTNSGEIAA

-369 FSAGRN
+369 FDANKN
-375 FYSSGTLVINNGT
+375 FINHNKLVINSGT
-388 FARGVSVQT
+388 FERGVRT
-397 GTATINDGDFKTD
+397 TEDGETTINGGELETD
-410 VSCAGDGKLTINGGK
+410 VTTEGGKLTIAGGIFGGEVHAKDGGK
-425 FAGELH
+425 VE
-431 ASDTSTVNI
+431 I
-440 NGGEFTFNTDTNEVI
+440 KGGKFTFNTTTNEVI
-455 DIRTATAKV
+455 DIQGDTSAV
-464 TISNGVFA
+464 TISNGEFA
-472 QENTNRFCPNNK
+472 QVSAARFCPHNENQ
-484 NRLTVTGG
+484 LTVTGG
-492 TFVSDAMVTALMGET
+492 IFTSEEMVTKLMGDAV
-507 INAPQATVV
+507 NGPCATVV
-516 DGQNNTMYAVG
+516 DGQNTMYAVG
-527 SAAIAD
+527 SAAIAS
-533 AANSGKKVTITKGG
+533 AANSGKKVTVTKGG
-547 EINGVNENVTVTV
+547 EITGINANVKITV
-560 DADGVKINGKD
+560 ADGVGDVTVNGKKVSS
-571 AARGE
+571 GE
-576 YTVPVTPNP
+576 YTVPE
-585 TPEQP
+585 EQKP
-590 PRYYYNSTTTTDTKK
+590 SNNYYYYSPSTTTTDTTK
-605 DEGKTSPKTFDAGV
+605 GSPKTFDAGIGV
-619 GIYAV
+619 YAV
-624 TAVLSVTGMAW
+624 TAVLSLSGMAW